1 QPARVVKPGAGDAF
15 EAPAVTNTPLT
26 DLDARGVSHEPNNL
40 IAIQALRIERAFRF
54 GKNVDMILTDNRSYQ
69 SAPIDGSNLPSLD
82 FGFIPETAN
91 DILEAGREYAGGAPA
106 T

>member
-1 QPARVVKPGAGDAF
+1 
-15 EAPAVTNTPLT
+15 
-26 DLDARGVSHEPNNL
+26 NNL

-106 T
+106 TIRIGETEIANPQINEPAQAYLGIEQMAWL